1 MSLIF
6 WGGEGTREKSI
17 NAGVKISIGVTI
29 LGGFH
34 WCDFI
39 GNEAQ
44 DSLSYELCFSNALT
58 ENRQKWVAWDRY
70 K

>member
-29 LGGFH
+29 PGGFH
-34 WCDFI
+34 
-39 GNEAQ
+39 
-44 DSLSYELCFSNALT
+44 
-58 ENRQKWVAWDRY
+58 
-70 K
+70 